1 MDIKLERVVK
11 SFGSATAVDHVDLHI
26 KAGEFLT
33 LVGPSGCGKSTLLRI
48 IAGLE
53 SQTSGSVSIGGDTVD
68 AVRPSERNLAMVF
81 QSYALYPHLSVR
93 ENMMVPLRLRDLS
106 AVERMPL
113 LGNLFPSRAT
123 KMHAIRSK
131 IDQAAETLQIS
142 HLLERKPGELSGGQ
156 RQRVAVGRAMVR
168 QPTAFLMDEPLSNL
182 DAALRVHMRT
192 EISGLHRSLKT
203 TFIYVTH
210 DQAEALTMSSRMA
223 VMMDGQILQVDTP
236 ERIYRNPAD
245 LRVAQFVGSPRM
257 NIFPGEVDSLGR
269 IQTLEFSLDNVASEP
284 VQGNVSVGFRPEH
297 LRIVNGSGG
306 HDFTLKVTHKEN
318 LGADYFIHGAV
329 ADGNHQVIVRATPE
343 EVTGVSI
350 GDELGVG
357 CSKPSSL
364 VFGDSNKRIDLRP
377 GLTQR

>member
-1 MDIKLERVVK
+1 MDIKLDRVAK
-11 SFGSATAVDHVDLHI
+11 SFGSTMAVDHVDLHI

-81 QSYALYPHLSVR
+81 QSYALYPHLSVL

-106 AVERMPL
+106 AVERTPL

-123 KMHAIRSK
+123 KMQAIRSK
-131 IDQAAETLQIS
+131 IDHAAETLQIS

-156 RQRVAVGRAMVR
+156 RQRVAVDRAMVR

-182 DAALRVHMRT
+182 DAALRVHMRA

-203 TFIYVTH
+203 TFVYVTH
-210 DQAEALTMSSRMA
+210 DQAEALTMSSRM
-223 VMMDGQILQVDTP
+223 DGRILQVDTP
-236 ERIYRNPAD
+236 EKIYRNPAD

-269 IQTLEFSLDNVASEP
+269 IQTLEFSLDHVPSEP

-350 GDELGVG
+350 GDELGVV
-357 CSKPSSL
+357 CYKSSSL

-377 GLTQR
+377 GLTQ

>member
-1 MDIKLERVVK
+1 
-11 SFGSATAVDHVDLHI
+11 
-26 KAGEFLT
+26 
-33 LVGPSGCGKSTLLRI
+33 
-48 IAGLE
+48 
-53 SQTSGSVSIGGDTVD
+53 
-68 AVRPSERNLAMVF
+68 
-81 QSYALYPHLSVR
+81 
-93 ENMMVPLRLRDLS
+93 
-106 AVERMPL
+106 
-113 LGNLFPSRAT
+113 
-123 KMHAIRSK
+123 
-131 IDQAAETLQIS
+131 
-142 HLLERKPGELSGGQ
+142 
-156 RQRVAVGRAMVR
+156 
-168 QPTAFLMDEPLSNL
+168 MDEPLSNL